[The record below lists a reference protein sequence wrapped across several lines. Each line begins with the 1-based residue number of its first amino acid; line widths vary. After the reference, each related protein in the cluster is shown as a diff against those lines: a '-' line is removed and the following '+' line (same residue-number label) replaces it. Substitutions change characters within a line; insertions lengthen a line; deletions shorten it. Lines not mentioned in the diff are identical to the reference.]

1 MNKGELMNIKT
12 WGAMLSFLMFISCM
26 LFLYLRSK
34 TGAPWA
40 AQAFGMVLLVPTI
53 VMLAVSDVLSK
64 DMIAVLIGGVAGYI
78 FGQQTKG
85 N

>member
-1 MNKGELMNIKT
+1 MNKGEFMSIKT
-12 WGAMLSFLMFISCM
+12 WGAALAFLMFVSGM

-53 VMLAVSDVLSK
+53 LMLAISDVLTK
-64 DMIAVLIGGVAGYI
+64 DMIAVLIGGIAGYI
-78 FGQQTKG
+78 FGQQTRG